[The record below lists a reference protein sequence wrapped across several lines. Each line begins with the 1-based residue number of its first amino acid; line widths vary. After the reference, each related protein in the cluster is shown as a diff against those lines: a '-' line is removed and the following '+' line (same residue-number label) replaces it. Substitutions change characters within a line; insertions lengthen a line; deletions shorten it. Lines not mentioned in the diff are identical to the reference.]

1 MYNKAT
7 IKRCDVQINILEYLK
22 KTVKNF
28 PQKIAI
34 IDKEETITFKDLDI
48 KAKKL
53 ATSASCGGGVNLSF
67 YRFGKIIS
75 SKSINKINDLLLC
88 VA

>member
-1 MYNKAT
+1 MSIYFYRFSINTYYFIINFVFLLYNKAT

-53 ATSASCGGGVNLSF
+53 ATFIAKSN
-67 YRFGKIIS
+67 II
-75 SKSINKINDLLLC
+75 K
-88 VA
+88 

>member
-1 MYNKAT
+1 M
-7 IKRCDVQINILEYLK
+7 QINILEYLK

-28 PQKIAI
+28 PQKIA
-34 IDKEETITFKDLDI
+34 
-48 KAKKL
+48 
-53 ATSASCGGGVNLSF
+53 TSASCGVGVNLSF

-88 VA
+88 AA

>member
-1 MYNKAT
+1 M
-7 IKRCDVQINILEYLK
+7 QINILEYLK

-48 KAKKL
+48 KAKKISYICFL
-53 ATSASCGGGVNLSF
+53 WGGVNLSF
-67 YRFGKIIS
+67 YRYGKIIS

-88 VA
+88 AA

>member
-1 MYNKAT
+1 M
-7 IKRCDVQINILEYLK
+7 QINILEYLK

-48 KAKKL
+48 KTKKL
-53 ATSASCGGGVNLSF
+53 ATSASCGGGVSLSF
-67 YRFGKIIS
+67 YQFGKIIS

-88 VA
+88 AA

>member
-1 MYNKAT
+1 M
-7 IKRCDVQINILEYLK
+7 QINILEYLK

-53 ATSASCGGGVNLSF
+53 ATSASTGGVNLSF
-67 YRFGKIIS
+67 YRYGKIIS

-88 VA
+88 AA